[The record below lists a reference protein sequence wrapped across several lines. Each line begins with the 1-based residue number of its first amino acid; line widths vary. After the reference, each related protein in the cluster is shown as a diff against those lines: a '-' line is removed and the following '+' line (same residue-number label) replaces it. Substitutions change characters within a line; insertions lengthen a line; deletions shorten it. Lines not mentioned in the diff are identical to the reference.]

1 MMTNNTKKTSRMRS
15 AERSG
20 GGRNARDKRAEHD
33 DDDISCAGGNRE
45 NEGRYEQGRQ
55 LLQPLLPSF
64 LPAILQLHGGG
75 GKRNDQGLS
84 QVCARNNNSSKG
96 KRSPLPPQ
104 RNGAANDTKFL
115 HAILPPRM
123 DTTNATGEEE
133 REAKT
138 VKLVI
143 QQCLSA
149 RLKPPPPSQNKQQE
163 DFGDRSI
170 RAGMVVFVCFS
181 KGADEGAAI
190 RAAEAAARLRL
201 CEPEVEQGE
210 SGGATRGKRT
220 SVLER
225 RGDVLVVPQFTL
237 GAKLKGRNNSLQY
250 HGNVDKADGERLF
263 AAFCAALAALVRE
276 EGGGEAR
283 VVGGAYGARQRLA
296 MDTDGP
302 FTHTLQL

>member
-1 MMTNNTKKTSRMRS
+1 MDPK
-15 AERSG
+15 E
-20 GGRNARDKRAEHD
+20 E
-33 DDDISCAGGNRE
+33 E
-45 NEGRYEQGRQ
+45 EQG
-55 LLQPLLPSF
+55 
-64 LPAILQLHGGG
+64 G
-75 GKRNDQGLS
+75 
-84 QVCARNNNSSKG
+84 
-96 KRSPLPPQ
+96 
-104 RNGAANDTKFL
+104 
-115 HAILPPRM
+115 
-123 DTTNATGEEE
+123 
-133 REAKT
+133 AKT

-149 RLKPPPPSQNKQQE
+149 RLKPPE
-163 DFGDRSI
+163 RDEEGFGAEERSI
-170 RAGMVVFVCFS
+170 EAGMVIFVCFS
-181 KGADEGAAI
+181 KGATEEAAI
-190 RAAEAAARLRL
+190 RAARAAAGLRL
-201 CEPEVEQGE
+201 CEPPPPEEAGQAE
-210 SGGATRGKRT
+210 SGRKRM

>member
-1 MMTNNTKKTSRMRS
+1 MRAISEPSTTTASAAPAATGRMK
-15 AERSG
+15 G
-20 GGRNARDKRAEHD
+20 GMNKEG
-33 DDDISCAGGNRE
+33 SCCS
-45 NEGRYEQGRQ
+45 
-55 LLQPLLPSF
+55 PSFLPSF
-64 LPAILQLHGGG
+64 LQFYSCMAAAANGTI
-75 GKRNDQGLS
+75 KAS

-133 REAKT
+133 EREAKT

-149 RLKPPPPSQNKQQE
+149 RLKPPPPSENEQEE

-263 AAFCAALAALVRE
+263 AAFCAALGALV
-276 EGGGEAR
+276 EGDDPGEVPERSRGSRDGPR
-283 VVGGAYGARQRLA
+283 VVGGVYGARQRLA

-302 FTHTLQL
+302 YTHTLQL

>member
-1 MMTNNTKKTSRMRS
+1 
-15 AERSG
+15 
-20 GGRNARDKRAEHD
+20 
-33 DDDISCAGGNRE
+33 
-45 NEGRYEQGRQ
+45 
-55 LLQPLLPSF
+55 
-64 LPAILQLHGGG
+64 
-75 GKRNDQGLS
+75 
-84 QVCARNNNSSKG
+84 
-96 KRSPLPPQ
+96 
-104 RNGAANDTKFL
+104 
-115 HAILPPRM
+115 M

-149 RLKPPPPSQNKQQE
+149 RLKPPPPSENEQEE

-237 GAKLKGRNNSLQY
+237 GAKLKGRTNSLQY

-263 AAFCAALAALVRE
+263 AAFCAALGALV
-276 EGGGEAR
+276 EGDDPGEVPERSRGSRDGPR
-283 VVGGAYGARQRLA
+283 VVGGVYGARQRLA

-302 FTHTLQL
+302 YTHTLQL

>member
-1 MMTNNTKKTSRMRS
+1 MT
-15 AERSG
+15 
-20 GGRNARDKRAEHD
+20 D
-33 DDDISCAGGNRE
+33 
-45 NEGRYEQGRQ
+45 
-55 LLQPLLPSF
+55 
-64 LPAILQLHGGG
+64 
-75 GKRNDQGLS
+75 
-84 QVCARNNNSSKG
+84 
-96 KRSPLPPQ
+96 
-104 RNGAANDTKFL
+104 
-115 HAILPPRM
+115 
-123 DTTNATGEEE
+123 EEE
-133 REAKT
+133 KKT

-149 RLKPPPPSQNKQQE
+149 RLKPPDPTTE
-163 DFGDRSI
+163 DGVNFGGDERAI

-181 KGADEGAAI
+181 KGATEEAAI
-190 RAAEAAARLRL
+190 RAARAVAGLRL
-201 CEPEVEQGE
+201 CEPPPEVAGQAE
-210 SGGATRGKRT
+210 SGRKRM